1 MPTGYTAELI
11 DKGQDFRTFT
21 LTCARAFGACIM
33 QRDDPMNE
41 PPKKQE
47 PTDWHVKRLAEAKDK
62 IARLKAMSAEESR
75 AHGEHLRQES
85 VQSAE
90 GHLAKNQAQNERLDD
105 MAVQVRAWLPPSE
118 DHEPLKAFMLQQ
130 IDVSRNSDY
139 ARKALED
146 AKAKTPEAYFVE
158 AVSEAVRSVSY
169 HTEENQKEIE
179 RADSRNRWIEQ
190 LYESLPS

>member
-11 DKGQDFRTFT
+11 DKGQDFRTFA

-33 QRDDPMNE
+33 QREDPMNE

-62 IARLKAMSAEESR
+62 LARLKAMSAEESR
-75 AHGEHLRQES
+75 AHGEQLRQEA

-90 GHLAKNQAQNERLDD
+90 GYLAKNQAENERLDG

-130 IDVSRNSDY
+130 IDVSRNGDY
-139 ARKALED
+139 ARKSLED

-169 HTEENQKEIE
+169 HTEENAKEIE
-179 RADSRNRWIEQ
+179 RAESRNRWIER